1 MTPVALAHSFD
12 GPADASVLVL
22 GSSLGTTGAM
32 WDDQVPAFSE
42 RYRVLRY
49 DTRGHGSSPAP
60 PGPYTM
66 DELGADL
73 LALLDRL
80 EIERFSYCGLSLGGM
95 IGMWTASEAPER
107 VDRLVLCCTV
117 PYFPPP
123 ELWNER
129 IETVRADGIGPMVE
143 PALDRWLP
151 PDVRDARP
159 EAEAH
164 LRELISSI
172 PAEGYAGCCEAIR
185 DMDLRGRLSA
195 ITAPTLVLA
204 GSDDPSTPKDKVR
217 PIADATGDA
226 SFVVIDGAAHIA
238 NVAQPDAFNRAVLGH
253 LEDRDD

>member
-1 MTPVALAHSFD
+1 MTPVELNHTFE
-12 GPADASVLVL
+12 GPENAPVLVL

-32 WDDQVPAFSE
+32 WDDQIPAFSQHF
-42 RYRVLRY
+42 RVLRY
-49 DTRGHGSSPAP
+49 DTRGHGGSPAP

-80 EIERFSYCGLSLGGM
+80 EIERFSFCGLSIGGM
-95 IGMWTASEAPER
+95 IGMWTASEAPDR

-123 ELWNER
+123 DLWNER
-129 IETVRADGIGPMVE
+129 IETVRAEGIGPMIE

-151 PDVRDARP
+151 RDVRKARP
-159 EAEAH
+159 QAEAH
-164 LRELISSI
+164 LRELISST

-185 DMDLRGRLSA
+185 DMDLRPRLAA

-204 GSDDPSTPKDKVR
+204 GSDDPSTPAEKVR
-217 PIADATGDA
+217 PLVDAIDDA
-226 SFVVIDGAAHIA
+226 YFVEIDGAAHIA
-238 NVAQPDAFNRAVLGH
+238 NMARPEAVSAAVLQH
-253 LEDRDD
+253 LSG

>member
-1 MTPVALAHSFD
+1 MSTVELNHSFE
-12 GPADASVLVL
+12 GPADAPVLVL

-32 WDDQVPAFSE
+32 WDDQIPAFSE
-42 RYRVLRY
+42 RFRVLRF
-49 DTRGHGSSPAP
+49 DARGHGASPAP
-60 PGPYTM
+60 RGPYTM

-95 IGMWTASEAPER
+95 IGMWTASEAPDR

-129 IETVRADGIGPMVE
+129 IETVRAEGMGPMVE

-151 PDVRDARP
+151 PDVREARP

-164 LRELISSI
+164 LRAQIASI
-172 PAEGYAGCCEAIR
+172 PPEGYAGCCEAIR
-185 DMDLRGRLSA
+185 DMDLRPRLAS
-195 ITAPTLVLA
+195 IEAPTLVLA
-204 GSDDPSTPKDKVR
+204 GSDDPSTPAEKVR
-217 PIADATGDA
+217 PLADAIGDA
-226 SFVVIDGAAHIA
+226 RFVVIEGAAHIA
-238 NVAQPDAFNRAVLGH
+238 NMARPEAVTAAVLQH
-253 LEDRDD
+253 LSG